1 MNKVVDKLKKR
12 KKELGLT
19 NKALSTTSGVPYG
32 TVCRVLANNI
42 DGTPNWQTIKDL
54 AQAMG
59 MSMEELLDEEDNQE
73 TKNIAEEAASQE
85 SLAST
90 DEDQI
95 SAKALAT
102 MAQSYEALLDERQR
116 MLDMKNEIIAS
127 KDKIIASK
135 EKWLTRLFISCCIL
149 VGIIVAVL
157 IFDLLNP
164 FVGFF
169 QR

>member
-59 MSMEELLDEEDNQE
+59 MSMEELLDEEQL
-73 TKNIAEEAASQE
+73 EEEE
-85 SLAST
+85 SSGYLLCGKIYEDRNGNGQQ
-90 DEDQI
+90 DEDEIGLPDIDI
-95 SAKALAT
+95 SVYICV
-102 MAQSYEALLDERQR
+102 M
-116 MLDMKNEIIAS
+116 
-127 KDKIIASK
+127 
-135 EKWLTRLFISCCIL
+135 
-149 VGIIVAVL
+149 
-157 IFDLLNP
+157 
-164 FVGFF
+164 
-169 QR
+169 

>member
-1 MNKVVDKLKKR
+1 MNKAVEKLKK
-12 KKELGLT
+12 KKNELGLT

-54 AQAMG
+54 AEAMG
-59 MSMEELLDEEDNQE
+59 MSMEELLDEENNQGTE
-73 TKNIAEEAASQE
+73 NAAEEAAPQE
-85 SLAST
+85 SSDSAG
-90 DEDQI
+90 EDH
-95 SAKALAT
+95 SAKALAA

-116 MLDMKNEIIAS
+116 MLDMKDEIIAS
-127 KDKIIASK
+127 KDEIIASK
-135 EKWLTRLFISCCIL
+135 EKWMTRLFISCCIL
-149 VGIIVAVL
+149 VGIIVTVL

-164 FVGFF
+164 AVGFF

>member
-1 MNKVVDKLKKR
+1 MNKAVEKLKKR
-12 KKELGLT
+12 KNELGLT

-54 AQAMG
+54 AEAMG
-59 MSMEELLDEEDNQE
+59 MSMEELLDEENNQGTE
-73 TKNIAEEAASQE
+73 NAAEEAAPQE
-85 SLAST
+85 SSDSAG
-90 DEDQI
+90 EDH
-95 SAKALAT
+95 SAKALAA

-116 MLDMKNEIIAS
+116 MLDMKDE
-127 KDKIIASK
+127 IIASK
-135 EKWLTRLFISCCIL
+135 EKWMTRLFISCCIL
-149 VGIIVAVL
+149 VGIIVTVL

-164 FVGFF
+164 AVGFF

>member
-1 MNKVVDKLKKR
+1 MNKAVEKLKKR
-12 KKELGLT
+12 KNELGLT

-54 AQAMG
+54 AEAMG
-59 MSMEELLDEEDNQE
+59 MSMEELLNEENNQGTE
-73 TKNIAEEAASQE
+73 NAAEEAAPQE
-85 SLAST
+85 SSDSAG
-90 DEDQI
+90 EDH
-95 SAKALAT
+95 SAKALAA

-116 MLDMKNEIIAS
+116 MLDMKDE
-127 KDKIIASK
+127 IIASK
-135 EKWLTRLFISCCIL
+135 EKWMTRLFISCCIL
-149 VGIIVAVL
+149 VGIIVTVL

-164 FVGFF
+164 AVGFF